1 MSSSLVSTVGRA
13 VGVRPVRLAA
23 VARASGG
30 RRVAPALV
38 LVVALL
44 VGCRASGSGPSGA
57 ELSLSTRERLA
68 VLTVDDRPRPDGRYR
83 RDDWPHW
90 EDVDGDG
97 CDARQQAL
105 LVWSVSPPS
114 LAGGGRCKVASG
126 RWVSP
131 YDGLTSTEP
140 LDVDVDHL
148 VPLAEAFRSGGWR
161 WDASRRRAFA
171 NDQSELVVASRTS
184 NSAKGSSPPDEW
196 RPPIEDSWCAYA
208 DGWVAVKATWG
219 LTVTTRERDA
229 LGQMLDTCGPEGPVW
244 PLQS

>member
-1 MSSSLVSTVGRA
+1 M
-13 VGVRPVRLAA
+13 
-23 VARASGG
+23 
-30 RRVAPALV
+30 
-38 LVVALL
+38 LVVVLFA
-44 VGCRASGSGPSGA
+44 GCQGSGSGRSGP

-105 LVWSVSPPS
+105 VSWSVTPAS
-114 LAGGGRCKVASG
+114 LASGRRCRVVSG

-131 YDGLTSTEP
+131 YDGLESVEP

-161 WDASRRRAFA
+161 WDVDRRMAFA
-171 NDQSELVVASRTS
+171 NDQPELVVSSRRS
-184 NSAKGSSPPDEW
+184 NAEKGSSTPDEW
-196 RPPIEDSWCAYA
+196 RPPRTDSWCAYA
-208 DGWVAVKATWG
+208 DGWVGVKADWG